1 MARGRRSRSPGLSK
15 SETSSEEDETYPRGH
30 SSDSGTEDSKESLS
44 STEAETIDP
53 LASHFADQRRVDE
66 KKTTLTL
73 LPSTLKYFFSTVL
86 RKGELT
92 KEGREELSERY
103 HLETEQFEKIRAPRL
118 DDTTLFRMGDEEFKN
133 SRGGRLVT
141 IHDRN
146 RNAAKLTL
154 ALLERILM
162 ADHMLSN
169 QERGEAPINQ
179 IFERID
185 EMKNL
190 AMDLA
195 TLVGQ
200 TDVAITEARE
210 LDLEKLL
217 DYDFRKSLH
226 NLNKRAASG
235 RETRFENNKLLHT
248 NLDSIVKKR
257 SRETKLNGVLNKFSR
272 GNYGKHRPHGL
283 SVNSDKR
290 NRFRRYRHASAC
302 FNCQLPQV

>member
-1 MARGRRSRSPGLSK
+1 M
-15 SETSSEEDETYPRGH
+15 
-30 SSDSGTEDSKESLS
+30 
-44 STEAETIDP
+44 
-53 LASHFADQRRVDE
+53 
-66 KKTTLTL
+66 
-73 LPSTLKYFFSTVL
+73 
-86 RKGELT
+86 
-92 KEGREELSERY
+92 SERY

-146 RNAAKLTL
+146 RSAAKLTL
-154 ALLERILM
+154 ALLEKILM

-169 QERGEAPINQ
+169 QERGEALTNQ

-235 RETRFENNKLLHT
+235 R
-248 NLDSIVKKR
+248 
-257 SRETKLNGVLNKFSR
+257 
-272 GNYGKHRPHGL
+272 
-283 SVNSDKR
+283 
-290 NRFRRYRHASAC
+290 
-302 FNCQLPQV
+302 

>member
-1 MARGRRSRSPGLSK
+1 M
-15 SETSSEEDETYPRGH
+15 
-30 SSDSGTEDSKESLS
+30 
-44 STEAETIDP
+44 
-53 LASHFADQRRVDE
+53 
-66 KKTTLTL
+66 
-73 LPSTLKYFFSTVL
+73 L

-146 RNAAKLTL
+146 RSAAKLTL
-154 ALLERILM
+154 ALLEKILM

-169 QERGEAPINQ
+169 QERGEALTNQ

-195 TLVGQ
+195 TQKPRNL
-200 TDVAITEARE
+200 TWRSCWTTT
-210 LDLEKLL
+210 LE
-217 DYDFRKSLH
+217 S
-226 NLNKRAASG
+226 
-235 RETRFENNKLLHT
+235 
-248 NLDSIVKKR
+248 R
-257 SRETKLNGVLNKFSR
+257 STI
-272 GNYGKHRPHGL
+272 
-283 SVNSDKR
+283 
-290 NRFRRYRHASAC
+290 
-302 FNCQLPQV
+302 